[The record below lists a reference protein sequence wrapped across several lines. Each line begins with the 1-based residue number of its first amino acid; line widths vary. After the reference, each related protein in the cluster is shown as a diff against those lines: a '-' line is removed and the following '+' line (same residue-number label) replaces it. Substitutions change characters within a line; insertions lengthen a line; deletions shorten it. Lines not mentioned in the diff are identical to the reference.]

1 MRHLKRTLRKAFAG
15 DDHDAGT
22 TSKNEAMPQQ
32 GGNQFETPV
41 PRQVRKCTVHKAPIE
56 GLSYICPS
64 CNSIFCLACITNVLL
79 PEGQCMVCNAPLE
92 IEPETRR
99 LIDRSLEI
107 GDMSST
113 EVLPDES
120 ITMLAP
126 EIWKRFEELQLDD
139 DIIEEVI
146 DRMKYVPPEDRLKYL
161 DAYFADTDMND
172 DDH

>member
-1 MRHLKRTLRKAFAG
+1 
-15 DDHDAGT
+15 
-22 TSKNEAMPQQ
+22 
-32 GGNQFETPV
+32 
-41 PRQVRKCTVHKAPIE
+41 
-56 GLSYICPS
+56 
-64 CNSIFCLACITNVLL
+64 
-79 PEGQCMVCNAPLE
+79 MVCNAPLE